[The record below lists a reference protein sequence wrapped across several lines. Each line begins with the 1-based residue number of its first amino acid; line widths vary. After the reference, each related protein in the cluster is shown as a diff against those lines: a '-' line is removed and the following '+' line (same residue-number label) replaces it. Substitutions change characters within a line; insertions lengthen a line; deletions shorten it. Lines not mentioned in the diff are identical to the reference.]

1 MELIIYNAQDLPQVN
16 FTKLNSPLD
25 QMEFDDETLA
35 DRSKDQ
41 RLLLE
46 YVRGISRG
54 NGQPKVC
61 SLEDRTIESCMVV
74 DISNTTAVSVD
85 QRCLS
90 CRSRRKAVPCY
101 QIHC

>member
-35 DRSKDQ
+35 DLSKDQ

-46 YVRGISRG
+46 YVRGISAQDL
-54 NGQPKVC
+54 QPG
-61 SLEDRTIESCMVV
+61 R
-74 DISNTTAVSVD
+74 
-85 QRCLS
+85 
-90 CRSRRKAVPCY
+90 
-101 QIHC
+101 